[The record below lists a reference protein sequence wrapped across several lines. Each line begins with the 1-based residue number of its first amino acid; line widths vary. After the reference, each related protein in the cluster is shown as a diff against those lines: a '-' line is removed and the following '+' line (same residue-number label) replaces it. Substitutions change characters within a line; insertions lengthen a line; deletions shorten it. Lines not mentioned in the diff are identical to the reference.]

1 MVLVVIAL
9 FYRSLGRR
17 CGTRG
22 PLFPNGPETFGAYF
36 VYYILTTKASQG
48 TILCNYFNFY
58 CLDNMWKDQAFEN
71 KLFGAP
77 RMTFRSLSSR
87 CQLRQDTSLH
97 VVSLHP
103 GCINGYRRYTEGGN
117 PDMD

>member
-9 FYRSLGRR
+9 FCRSLGRR

-22 PLFPNGPETFGAYF
+22 PLFPKGPETFRAYF
-36 VYYILTTKASQG
+36 GYYISHYILTTKASQG

-58 CLDNMWKDQAFEN
+58 CLDNMWKGQAFEN

-77 RMTFRSLSSR
+77 RMTFWSLSSR
-87 CQLRQDTSLH
+87 CRLRQGTSLH
-97 VVSLHP
+97 VVSLHL
-103 GCINGYRRYTEGGN
+103 GV
-117 PDMD
+117 